1 MTRPVDWRGLRQVP
15 EIGAA
20 LSRLGRSWGWFA
32 FFGVA
37 SIVLGFLAL
46 IWPDRTLVVLA
57 VLFGIQLIVGGIF
70 RLIAAFTFDDA
81 SAGTRALFAIIGL
94 LGLVI
99 GLYALRHIV
108 ITVIALGLL
117 LGIYWIVDG
126 VTELFTAIEY
136 RDLPGR
142 GWVMFTG
149 SLGIVAGII
158 LLVWPGISLLA
169 LAVIAGIWLI
179 MFGFGQ
185 LMIAAQLRAVAHAG
199 GAAPSPAV

>member
-1 MTRPVDWRGLRQVP
+1 MTRPVDWRGLKQVP
-15 EIGAA
+15 EVGAV
-20 LSRLGRSWGWFA
+20 LSRVGRSWKWFA

-37 SIVLGFLAL
+37 SIVLGILAL
-46 IWPDRTLVVLA
+46 IWPGHTLVALA
-57 VLFGIQLIVGGIF
+57 VLFGIQLIVGGVF
-70 RLIAAFTFDDA
+70 RLVAAVTFDDA

-108 ITVIALGLL
+108 ITVIALGLI

-126 VTELFTAIEY
+126 VAELFSAIEY

-149 SLGIVAGII
+149 VLGIVAGII
-158 LLVWPGISLLA
+158 LLVWPEISLLT
-169 LAVIAGIWLI
+169 LAIVAGIWLI
-179 MFGFGQ
+179 MFGIGQ
-185 LMIAAQLRAVAHAG
+185 LMIASQLRAVRR
-199 GAAPSPAV
+199 AVA

>member
-1 MTRPVDWRGLRQVP
+1 MTRSVDWHGLRQIP
-15 EIGAA
+15 EISAA
-20 LSRLGRSWGWFA
+20 LNRVSRSWGWFA

-37 SIVLGFLAL
+37 SIVLGVLAL
-46 IWPDRTLVVLA
+46 IWPGHTLVALA
-57 VLFGIQLIVGGIF
+57 ILFGIQLIVGGIF
-70 RLIAAFTFDDA
+70 RLIAAITFDDA

-108 ITVIALGLL
+108 ITVIALGLI

-149 SLGIVAGII
+149 TLGIVAGII
-158 LLVWPGISLLA
+158 LLVWPQISLLT
-169 LAVIAGIWLI
+169 LAIIAGIWLI
-179 MFGFGQ
+179 MFGIGQ
-185 LMIAAQLRAVAHAG
+185 LMIANELRAVHRVTSPR
-199 GAAPSPAV
+199 AATA